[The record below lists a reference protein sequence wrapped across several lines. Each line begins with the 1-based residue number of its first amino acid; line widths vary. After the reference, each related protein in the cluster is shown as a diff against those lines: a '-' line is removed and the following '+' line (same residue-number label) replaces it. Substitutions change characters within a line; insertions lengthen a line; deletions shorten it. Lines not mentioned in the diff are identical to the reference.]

1 MMLSRPHITCLME
14 CSVDGRIDRNRWPA
28 QYKPLD
34 GPGPDLYYRTLN
46 GLGPDGNLLGLK
58 TVRNFFGIPEF
69 KHEGRRTPPR
79 DPHFFR
85 GIRDE
90 VMMTAVF
97 DGDGTLAY
105 GRNKRNG
112 SNIIAVLG
120 TQTASEEYMRYL
132 REHEI
137 SYTFAGDDGT
147 DPEIALC
154 SLLNDFGLRNLVLE
168 GGGSLNGSFLERG
181 LIDDLVL
188 IIYPGI
194 DGMSSSLSVFEI
206 PAAKSLTPG
215 CGHTLELVS
224 VEHDEAGYVGLHY
237 RVH

>member
-1 MMLSRPHITCLME
+1 MMLSRPHVTCLME
-14 CSVDGRIDRNRWPA
+14 CSVDGRIDRNRWSA
-28 QYKPLD
+28 QYKQSTVSS
-34 GPGPDLYYRTLN
+34 PDLYYRTLN
-46 GLGPDGNLLGLK
+46 SLNPDGNLLGLK
-58 TVRNFFGIPEF
+58 TARNFLGIPEF
-69 KHEGRRTPPR
+69 HHEGKRTLPR

-90 VMMTAVF
+90 VMMSAVF

-105 GRNKRNG
+105 GHNKRND

-120 TQTASEEYMRYL
+120 TKTASEEYLRYL
-132 REHEI
+132 REHEV
-137 SYTFAGDDGT
+137 SYTFAGEDGT

-194 DGMSSSLSVFEI
+194 DGLSSSLSVFEI

-215 CGHTLELVS
+215 CGHTLELVNCD
-224 VEHDEAGYVGLHY
+224 HDEYGYVSLHY

>member
-1 MMLSRPHITCLME
+1 MLSRPHITCLME
-14 CSVDGRIDRNRWPA
+14 CSVDGRIDRNRWSTL
-28 QYKPLD
+28 YKSD
-34 GPGPDLYYRTLN
+34 EGPGPDLYYKTLN
-46 GLGPDGNLLGLK
+46 SLNPDGNLLGLK

-69 KHEGRRTPPR
+69 ENKKRTEVR

-105 GRNKRNG
+105 RRNKRNG
-112 SNIIAVLG
+112 SNIIAILG
-120 TQTASEEYMRYL
+120 AKTASEEYLRYL

-181 LIDDLVL
+181 LIDELVL
-188 IIYPGI
+188 VIYPGL
-194 DGMSSSLSVFEI
+194 DGMSSSLSIFEI

-215 CGHTLELVS
+215 CGHKLELVS
-224 VEHDEAGYVGLHY
+224 CDHDECGFVSLHY
-237 RVH
+237 KVH